1 MHVSVG
7 DSILSAGVVTGTERV
22 KCTGLV
28 APVTRAGTIVVNGVI
43 TSDCKS
49 LPHLVRAAF
58 LFQLCRWPNGA
69 DAGTARY
76 THSCNAN
83 TRDAVGIPKVELLAF
98 QWQ

>member
-49 LPHLVRAAF
+49 LPHLIRAAF
-58 LFQLCRWPNGA
+58 SILAVQMAQWDRCWDSVLF
-69 DAGTARY
+69 T
-76 THSCNAN
+76 
-83 TRDAVGIPKVELLAF
+83 LL
-98 QWQ
+98 